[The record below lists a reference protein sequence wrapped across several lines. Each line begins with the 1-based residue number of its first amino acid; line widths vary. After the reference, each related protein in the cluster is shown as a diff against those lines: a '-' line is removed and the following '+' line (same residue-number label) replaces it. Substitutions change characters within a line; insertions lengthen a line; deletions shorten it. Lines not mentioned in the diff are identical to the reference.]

1 MSRIGKL
8 PIAIPAGVEVT
19 IDGQLVT
26 VKGPK
31 GEMAREVRPEVNVKV
46 EDGQLLVTRDS
57 DVAQIRAYHGLTRA
71 LLANMV
77 TGVTTGFTRKLTII
91 GVGYRAAVQ
100 NNVLSLNVGKS
111 HPVEMPAPEGVEVQC
126 PTPTQIVVTGP
137 DKEVL
142 GEYAAKIRAQRPPE
156 PYKGKGIRYE
166 DEYVIRKAGK
176 TGAKK

>member
-8 PIAIPAGVEVT
+8 PIVIPAGVEVA
-19 IDGQLVT
+19 IEGQTVT

-31 GEMAREVRPEVNVKV
+31 GTMVREVRPEIKV
-46 EDGQLLVTRDS
+46 ALEDGQLKVTRDS
-57 DVAQIRAYHGLTRA
+57 DVGEVRSYHGLTRA

-77 TGVTTGFTRKLTII
+77 TGVSTGFERKLTII

-111 HPVEMPAPEGVEVQC
+111 HPVEMPAPEGVEIQC
-126 PTPTQIVVTGP
+126 PTPTQIVLTGY

-142 GEYAAKIRAQRPPE
+142 GGFAANIRAQRPPE

-166 DEYVIRKAGK
+166 NEYVIRKAGK
-176 TGAKK
+176 TGSKK

>member
-8 PIAIPAGVEVT
+8 PIVIPAGVEVA
-19 IDGQLVT
+19 IEGQTVT

-31 GEMAREVRPEVNVKV
+31 GTVSREVRPEITVTL
-46 EDGQLLVTRDS
+46 EDGQLKVTRDS
-57 DVAQIRAYHGLTRA
+57 DVGEIRSYHGLTRA

-77 TGVTTGFTRKLTII
+77 TGVSTGFERKLTII

-111 HPVEMPAPEGVEVQC
+111 HPVEMPAPEGIEIQC
-126 PTPTQIVVTGP
+126 PTPTQIVLSGY
-137 DKEVL
+137 DKEAL
-142 GEYAAKIRAQRPPE
+142 GGFAAKIRAQRPPE

-166 DEYVIRKAGK
+166 NEYVIRKAGK

>member
-8 PIAIPAGVEVT
+8 PIAIPAGVDVNV
-19 IDGQLVT
+19 DGRLVT

-31 GEMAREVRPEVNVKV
+31 GEMSRTVRPEVTVKV
-46 EDGQLLVTRDS
+46 EDGHILVTRDS
-57 DVAQIRAYHGLTRA
+57 DEAHIRSYHGLTRA

-77 TGVTTGFTRKLTII
+77 TGVSTGFERKLTII
-91 GVGYRAAVQ
+91 GVGYRASVQ
-100 NNVLSLNVGKS
+100 NNVLALNVGKS
-111 HPVEMPAPEGVEVQC
+111 HPVELPAPAGVTIEC
-126 PTPTQIVVTGP
+126 PQPTQIVITGP

-142 GEYAAKIRAQRPPE
+142 GGFAAKIRAQRPPE

-166 DEYVIRKAGK
+166 GEYVAKKAGK

>member
-8 PIAIPAGVEVT
+8 PIVIPAGVEVA
-19 IDGQLVT
+19 IEGQTVT

-31 GEMAREVRPEVNVKV
+31 GTMVREVRPEIKV
-46 EDGQLLVTRDS
+46 ALEDGQLKVTRDS
-57 DVAQIRAYHGLTRA
+57 DVGEVRSYHGLTRA

-77 TGVTTGFTRKLTII
+77 TGVSTGFERKLTII

-111 HPVEMPAPEGVEVQC
+111 HPVEMPAPEGVEIQC
-126 PTPTQIVVTGP
+126 PTPTQIVLSGY

-142 GEYAAKIRAQRPPE
+142 GGFAANIRAQRPPE

-166 DEYVIRKAGK
+166 NEYVIRKAGK
-176 TGAKK
+176 TGSKK

>member
-8 PIAIPAGVEVT
+8 PIAIPAGVDVNV
-19 IDGQLVT
+19 DGRLVT

-31 GEMAREVRPEVNVKV
+31 GEMSRTVRPEVTVKV
-46 EDGQLLVTRDS
+46 EDGHILVTRDS
-57 DVAQIRAYHGLTRA
+57 DEAHIRSYHGLTRA

-77 TGVTTGFTRKLTII
+77 TGVSTGFERKLTII
-91 GVGYRAAVQ
+91 GVGYRASVQ
-100 NNVLSLNVGKS
+100 NNVLALNVGKS
-111 HPVEMPAPEGVEVQC
+111 HPVELPAPEGVKIEC
-126 PTPTQIVVTGP
+126 PQPTQIVITGP

-142 GEYAAKIRAQRPPE
+142 GGFAAKIRAQRPPE

-166 DEYVIRKAGK
+166 GEYVAKKAGK

>member
-1 MSRIGKL
+1 MSRISKL
-8 PIAIPAGVEVT
+8 PIAIPAGVDVNV
-19 IDGQLVT
+19 DGRLVT

-31 GEMAREVRPEVNVKV
+31 GEMSRTVRPEVTVKV
-46 EDGQLLVTRDS
+46 EDGNILVTRDS
-57 DVAQIRAYHGLTRA
+57 DEAHVRSYHGLTRA

-77 TGVTTGFTRKLTII
+77 TGVSTGFERKLTVI

-111 HPVEMPAPEGVEVQC
+111 HPVELPAPEGVQIEC
-126 PTPTQIVVTGP
+126 PQPTQIVITGP

-142 GEYAAKIRAQRPPE
+142 GGFAAKIRAQRPPE

-166 DEYVIRKAGK
+166 GEYVAKKAGK

>member
-8 PIAIPAGVEVT
+8 PIVIPAGVEVA
-19 IDGQLVT
+19 IEGQTVT

-31 GEMAREVRPEVNVKV
+31 GTMVREVRPEIKV
-46 EDGQLLVTRDS
+46 ALEDGQLKVTRDS
-57 DVAQIRAYHGLTRA
+57 DAGEVRSYHGLTRA

-77 TGVTTGFTRKLTII
+77 TGVSTGFERKLTII

-111 HPVEMPAPEGVEVQC
+111 HPVEMPAPEGVEIQC
-126 PTPTQIVVTGP
+126 PTPTQIVLSGY

-142 GEYAAKIRAQRPPE
+142 GGFAANIRAQRPPE

-166 DEYVIRKAGK
+166 NEYVIRKAGK
-176 TGAKK
+176 TGSKK